1 MTNERNQGIP
11 GHAGRHAGAPAQGN
25 NPRARAAAPQPG
37 HAQKASMT
45 SQLSQA
51 LPMLEVDE
59 MAAPM
64 GAPVI
69 TFDHVTKTYPAQPK
83 KPALSDVTLQI
94 FAGEFIFLVG
104 HSGSGKSTFIRL
116 LTREIKPTSGKIY
129 VADKDLT
136 TMRNWRVPYLR
147 RNIGCVFQDF
157 KLLPNKTVFE
167 NVAFALEVIGKSR
180 HVIKTQVPE
189 VLRLVGLSDKLNS
202 YPDQL
207 SGGQQQRVSIA
218 RAIVNRPPLLICDEP
233 TGNLDPQTSRGIM
246 DLLKR
251 INRTG
256 TTVLVATHDREM
268 VDNMRR
274 RVIALDRGISPATR
288 TGGCTASMSS
298 LFYFFKESLQGF
310 ARNLSTTLGSII
322 TIFLSLLIIGVFL
335 VGGTIV
341 ERLVSSIEDEVSIT
355 AYVADDAPQESI
367 DAVTAMIQGMDG
379 VESVGFTTKEQAL
392 ENFSNSMTTN
402 PEIIEQLDGTNPL
415 PASIDVSL
423 ADPQKV
429 DEIAAAIEAD
439 ETFRSIC
446 DEPDNPADSLKYGQK
461 TVDRLFS
468 VTKYVRYL
476 GVALVLLLVFIA
488 LVFINNTIRLAIMA
502 RRKEI
507 AIMRL
512 VGASNG
518 FIRGPFLMEGAL
530 HALIGSLLAVGVLQ
544 VLRMYGIPK
553 LQSALSFLSL
563 DVSGNTYIMIYI
575 VLVVAGLVIGLL
587 GSAFA
592 MRRYLKV

>member
-69 TFDHVTKTYPAQPK
+69 TFEHVTKTYPAQPK

-129 VADKDLT
+129 VADEDLT

-246 DLLKR
+246 DLLER

-274 RVIALDRGISPATR
+274 RVIALDRGHLTR
-288 TGGCTASMSS
+288 DQDRGV
-298 LFYFFKESLQGF
+298 YGF
-310 ARNLSTTLGSII
+310 
-322 TIFLSLLIIGVFL
+322 
-335 VGGTIV
+335 
-341 ERLVSSIEDEVSIT
+341 
-355 AYVADDAPQESI
+355 
-367 DAVTAMIQGMDG
+367 
-379 VESVGFTTKEQAL
+379 
-392 ENFSNSMTTN
+392 
-402 PEIIEQLDGTNPL
+402 
-415 PASIDVSL
+415 DV
-423 ADPQKV
+423 
-429 DEIAAAIEAD
+429 
-439 ETFRSIC
+439 
-446 DEPDNPADSLKYGQK
+446 
-461 TVDRLFS
+461 
-468 VTKYVRYL
+468 
-476 GVALVLLLVFIA
+476 
-488 LVFINNTIRLAIMA
+488 
-502 RRKEI
+502 
-507 AIMRL
+507 
-512 VGASNG
+512 
-518 FIRGPFLMEGAL
+518 
-530 HALIGSLLAVGVLQ
+530 
-544 VLRMYGIPK
+544 
-553 LQSALSFLSL
+553 
-563 DVSGNTYIMIYI
+563 
-575 VLVVAGLVIGLL
+575 
-587 GSAFA
+587 
-592 MRRYLKV
+592 